1 MVSVT
6 SWLTAE
12 TDSFSEL
19 TEVPTDFFGIFRKR
33 LQLYSPKLN
42 LNTRLLYSIQQKQ
55 IGEVQAT

>member
-6 SWLTAE
+6 PWLTAE
-12 TDSFSEL
+12 TDSFSEW

-33 LQLYSPKLN
+33 LQLYSPN
-42 LNTRLLYSIQQKQ
+42 FNTRLLYSIQQKQ